1 MFEFFKSKI
10 KKAYLKL
17 KNLSI
22 GKKIQALF
30 SKKIDDELFL
40 ELEKL
45 FYESDLGVALSIE
58 LTEKIKQLLKDDPS
72 LKIDDILKILK
83 NDLEKQMIKSEDIL

>member
-45 FYESDLGVALSIE
+45 FYESDLGVTLSVE
-58 LTEKIKQLLKDDPS
+58 LTEKIKKLLKKDPYIFLGAANLTAKAGGMS
-72 LKIDDILKILK
+72 SIF
-83 NDLEKQMIKSEDIL
+83 